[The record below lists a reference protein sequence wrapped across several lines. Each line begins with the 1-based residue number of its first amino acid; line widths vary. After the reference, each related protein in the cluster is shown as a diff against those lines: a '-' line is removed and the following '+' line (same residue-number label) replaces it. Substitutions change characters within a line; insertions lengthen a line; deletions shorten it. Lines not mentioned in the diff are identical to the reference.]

1 MILEITKF
9 SHPALRA
16 PGAPVATIDNRVREL
31 AADMIDTMRDADGLG
46 LAAQQ
51 VGLPM
56 RMFVLDVPQMPK
68 RPSVMRIDGRE
79 VDFEALMP
87 LVLLDAEIRPFG
99 TVRTEAEGC
108 LSFPDLSAEVPRP
121 QCVGV
126 KATTLDGATIE
137 FEAEGLLARA
147 VQHEFDH
154 TEGVL
159 FIDRATA
166 EDRASFPPE
175 VSRLVRRRTGD

>member
-1 MILEITKF
+1 MILEITKH
-9 SHPALRA
+9 SHPALRS
-16 PGAPVATIDNRVREL
+16 PGAPVAAIDDRVREL
-31 AADMIDTMRDADGLG
+31 ALDMIDTMRDADGLG

-56 RMFVLDVPQMPK
+56 RMFVLDVPSLVK
-68 RPSVMRIDGRE
+68 RPSVMRIGGRE
-79 VDFEALMP
+79 VDFEELMP
-87 LVLLDAEIRPFG
+87 LVLLNAEVRLSGP
-99 TVRTEAEGC
+99 VRTETEGC

-121 QCVGV
+121 QAVAV
-126 KATTLDGATIE
+126 KAMTLDGETLE

-154 TEGVL
+154 TRGVL
-159 FIDRATA
+159 FIDRATP

-175 VSRLVRRRTGD
+175 VSRLVRPPADA